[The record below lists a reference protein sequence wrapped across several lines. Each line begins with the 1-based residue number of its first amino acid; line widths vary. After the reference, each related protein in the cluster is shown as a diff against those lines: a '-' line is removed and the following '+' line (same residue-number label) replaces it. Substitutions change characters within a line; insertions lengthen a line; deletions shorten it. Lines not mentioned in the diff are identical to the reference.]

1 MPVVE
6 LNLNRIKKLVSGN
19 ITKKK
24 IIDVLPFLGLDIES
38 QDGDEIRIEYS
49 PNRPDYSTDFG
60 IALGLQGLLAV
71 KKGVQKVNIKKT
83 GKYEINVDSSVN
95 KIRPFVTGIVAKNGT
110 IDDQT
115 IKQLMNM
122 QEDLH
127 FGIGRKRKKS
137 SIGLHDLDKILLPL
151 TYTTTTRDKSFIP
164 LNETKEKSISD
175 ILSETDVGQNYGWV
189 LGDSKNVPIIIDSEG
204 NTVSFPPIINAALT
218 TVTTKTKNILVE
230 VTSIE
235 KDAAEDMLSVVSS
248 ILQMAGFQI
257 SELKISGGKNSTPK
271 LNERN
276 IIYDPKLTSE
286 ILGIEMSL
294 SNMVTCLKK
303 CRLDATI
310 KGKKITCVIPRYRF
324 DIFGPMDLVEEI
336 ALGYGIENLEPK
348 LSPSTT
354 IGAKDSVTI
363 KTSLITKTA
372 VGLGLLEVVN
382 SSLTSKKILYEL
394 TKRDSSE
401 MISVLDSKSQEHTIL
416 RDSLLSGLLENLSK
430 NIHETYPQKLFETGV
445 IFTKGKPI
453 GESIN
458 LAVVMAHKDTN
469 FSEIKAILQ
478 SILRTQFKIECK
490 TKSSSE
496 SQELFVKGKY
506 ADVYVIEKKIG
517 KIGEISNEILDN
529 FRIRTSVVGFEINLS
544 ELIFD

>member
-19 ITKKK
+19 VTKKK

-137 SIGLHDLDKILLPL
+137 SIGLHDLDKILFPL
-151 TYTTTTRDKSFIP
+151 TYTTTTREKSFVP

-175 ILSETDVGQNYGWV
+175 ILSQTDVGQNYGWV

-204 NTVSFPPIINAALT
+204 NIVSFPPIINAALT

-230 VTSIE
+230 VTSID
-235 KDAAEDMLSVVSS
+235 KDAAEDTLSVVSS
-248 ILQMAGFQI
+248 ILQTAGFQI

-271 LNERN
+271 LNERT
-276 IIYDPKLTSE
+276 IIYDPKFTSE
-286 ILGIEMSL
+286 IIGIEMSL

-303 CRLDATI
+303 CRLDASI
-310 KGKKITCVIPRYRF
+310 KGKKITCIIPRYRF
-324 DIFGPMDLVEEI
+324 DIFSPMDLTEEI
-336 ALGYGIENLEPK
+336 ALGYGIAKIEPK

-354 IGAKDSVTI
+354 IGQKNDVTI
-363 KTSLITKTA
+363 KTKLLSQTA
-372 VGLGLLEVVN
+372 VGLGFLEAMN
-382 SSLTSKKILYEL
+382 SSLTSKKTLYEL
-394 TKRDSSE
+394 TKRNSSE
-401 MISVLDSKSQEHTIL
+401 IISVLDSKSQEHTIL
-416 RDSLLSGLLENLSK
+416 RDSLLPSLLDNLSK
-430 NIHETYPQKLFETGV
+430 NIHESYPQKLFETGV
-445 IFTKGKPI
+445 VFSKGKPI
-453 GESIN
+453 DESIN
-458 LAVVMAHKDTN
+458 LAAVIAYKDTN
-469 FSEIKAILQ
+469 YSEIKAIMQ
-478 SILRTQFKIECK
+478 SLLKTNFKIISETK
-490 TKSSSE
+490 T
-496 SQELFVKGKY
+496 SQNNELFTKGRH
-506 ADVYVIEKKIG
+506 ADIFVNNN
-517 KIGEISNEILDN
+517 KIGEIGEIDSNILEN
-529 FRIRTSVVGFEINLS
+529 FRIRTSVVGFEIKLS
-544 ELIFD
+544 GLIFD